1 MFRSKRSEMNRIK
14 KFKAPKIATVIGMGT
29 EIVGDMHFTGGLHV
43 DGVIKGNVAA
53 DQDGRSALTISENG
67 NIEGE
72 VRVPNII
79 INGAVVGDVYASQRV
94 ELAPKARVTGT
105 VYYSLLEMAMGSEVN
120 GQLIRADENSPKML
134 GYDEELVGSMDEG
147 AMDAAKS

>member
-1 MFRSKRSEMNRIK
+1 MNRIK
-14 KFKAPKIATVIGMGT
+14 KFKAPKIATVVGMGT
-29 EIVGDMHFTGGLHV
+29 EITGDLHFTGGLHV
-43 DGVIKGNVAA
+43 DGVIKGNVTAE
-53 DQDGRSALTISENG
+53 QDGRSALTISENG

-79 INGAVVGDVYASQRV
+79 INGTVVGDVYASQRV

-134 GYDEELVGSMDEG
+134 GYDEELTESLGNE
-147 AMDAAKS
+147 AAGTANS